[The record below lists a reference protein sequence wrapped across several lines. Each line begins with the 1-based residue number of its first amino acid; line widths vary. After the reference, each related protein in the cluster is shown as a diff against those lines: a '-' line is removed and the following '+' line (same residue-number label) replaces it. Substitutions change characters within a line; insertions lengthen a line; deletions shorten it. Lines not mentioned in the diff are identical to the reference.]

1 MAVAIEGLNTLLIVY
16 DVPTSVAFY
25 RDILG
30 FEVAMTSAPF
40 TDAKDDYGW
49 AKLRLNGVELMLN
62 NMYED
67 NIRPPAPDPAR
78 SRAHGDTILYFTC
91 RELDATYEYLRARG
105 VAAQEPTVTWYGMR
119 QVFVADPDG
128 YSIVF
133 QWPTDR
139 GTPAT
144 TSAGATATA

>member
-1 MAVAIEGLNTLLIVY
+1 MAVAIEGLNTLLNVY

-25 RDILG
+25 RDVLG
-30 FEVAMTSAPF
+30 FEVAMTSVPF

-62 NMYED
+62 NAYED

-78 SRAHGDTILYFTC
+78 SRAHGDTFMYFTC
-91 RELDATYEYLRARG
+91 RELDETYAYLRARG
-105 VAAQEPTVTWYGMR
+105 IDAQPPTVTYFGMR

-133 QWPTDR
+133 QWPVARTAV
-139 GTPAT
+139 AT
-144 TSAGATATA
+144 GAEGATATA